1 MWRRLEYDGG
11 VGDHGS
17 EGLRMEGERWWITS
31 SHLGR
36 ERLLEW
42 ASLLQQATE
51 TQKEE
56 LGIIRWG
63 IAGLQEAAMTS
74 TILTQMT
81 ITSDLYEDAGALET
95 NTHTEGLL
103 ERRIVWGEGP

>member
-1 MWRRLEYDGG
+1 
-11 VGDHGS
+11 
-17 EGLRMEGERWWITS
+17 MEGERWWIVS

-42 ASLLQQATE
+42 VSLLQQVEE

-56 LGIIRWG
+56 LGTIRWG
-63 IAGLQEAAMTS
+63 IAGLQEPVMTS
-74 TILTQMT
+74 TILVQMT
-81 ITSDLYEDAGALET
+81 ITSDLYEVAGALEV